1 MKMSKCEN
9 DKIVN
14 DKMVSSNSQIF
25 KSSNSQIFNSKVV
38 FDIFAEICKVPR
50 PSKHEERISQWLQ
63 DFAASHG
70 IECITDEAMNVIM
83 RVPATPGYEDHE
95 GIILQAHMDMVCEK
109 NGDVVHDFMTDPIE
123 TYVDGEWLKA
133 KGTTLGAD
141 NGIGISM
148 ALAAITD
155 PELQHPAIECLFTVD
170 EETGLTGA
178 MKLQDGMLRHKRLI
192 NLDSEDDGQIF
203 IGCAGGIDT
212 LAKMHY
218 EPVSI
223 SQIFKS
229 SNSQIFKSSNSQI
242 AIRLSVGGLL
252 GGHSG
257 DDINKG
263 RANANQLIVWF
274 LARIMPQTDLQL
286 ASINGGNLR
295 NAIAREAEAV
305 IAIPLNYKEQIRIEW
320 NHFVA
325 QMEGVFGEVEKDMRM
340 ELETCDMP
348 DSFIPADKAC
358 RLIMALCECPHG
370 MIAMSRDI
378 PGLVETSTNLAS
390 IKMRQESLIQSVSK
404 SGLSTALPGSV
415 SKSGLSGEAGL
426 TGKSGLSAEG
436 GLSAERSVFCQPEG
450 RSYIEVNTSQRSSK
464 ESSKHHLKWVVE
476 QALAMAC
483 DEVTHGDGYPGWTPN
498 PHSQLLETVKKA
510 YTDLYHSEP
519 KVLAIH
525 AGLECGLFLEK
536 YPYLDMVSIGPQMY
550 GVHSPQERL
559 SIPSTERCYAW
570 LCQVLKTL

>member
-1 MKMSKCEN
+1 
-9 DKIVN
+9 
-14 DKMVSSNSQIF
+14 MV
-25 KSSNSQIFNSKVV
+25 NSKVV
-38 FDIFAEICKVPR
+38 FDIFAEICRVPR

-218 EPVSI
+218 DPVSV
-223 SQIFKS
+223 SPQGGLLAVKLRVS
-229 SNSQIFKSSNSQI
+229 
-242 AIRLSVGGLL
+242 GLL

-305 IAIPLNYKEQIRIEW
+305 IAVPMAYKEQIRIEW

-325 QMEGVFGEVEKDMRM
+325 QMEQVFGAVETDMHLD
-340 ELETCDMP
+340 LETTDMP

-358 RLIMALCECPHG
+358 RLVMALCECPHG

-390 IKMRQESLIQSVSK
+390 IKMKSVS
-404 SGLSTALPGSV
+404 P
-415 SKSGLSGEAGL
+415 
-426 TGKSGLSAEG
+426 EG
-436 GLSAERSVFCQPEG
+436 GLSAKRSVSEAVCQLEG
-450 RSYIEVNTSQRSSK
+450 RSYIEINTSQRSSK

-483 DEVTHGDGYPGWTPN
+483 DEVTHGDGYPGWEPN

-510 YTDLYHSEP
+510 YTDLYQSEP

-570 LCQVLKTL
+570 LCQILKTM

>member
-1 MKMSKCEN
+1 MESKR
-9 DKIVN
+9 
-14 DKMVSSNSQIF
+14 
-25 KSSNSQIFNSKVV
+25 V

-50 PSKHEERISQWLQ
+50 PSKHEERISRWLQ
-63 DFAASHG
+63 DFAAANG
-70 IECITDEAMNVIM
+70 IECVADEAMNVIM

-95 GIILQAHMDMVCEK
+95 GVILQAHMDMVCEK
-109 NGDVVHDFMTDPIE
+109 NGDVQHDFMNDPIE
-123 TYVDGEWLKA
+123 TYIDGEWLKA

-141 NGIGISM
+141 NGIGIAM

-155 PELQHPAIECLFTVD
+155 KELPHPAIECLFTVD

-178 MKLQDGMLRHKRLI
+178 MKLQDGMLKGKRLI

-218 EPVSI
+218 EPQI
-223 SQIFKS
+223 INHKSQII
-229 SNSQIFKSSNSQI
+229 NVIP
-242 AIRLSVGGLL
+242 IRLSVSGLQ

-263 RANANQLIVWF
+263 RANANQFIVWF
-274 LARIMPQTDLQL
+274 LARIWPQTEVQL

-305 IAIPLNYKEQIRIEW
+305 ITVPMAFKEDIRIAW

-325 QMEGVFGEVEKDMRM
+325 QMEGVFGEVEKDMRL

-348 DSFIPADKAC
+348 DTFVPADKAY

-370 MIAMSRDI
+370 MIAMSKDM

-390 IKMRQESLIQSVSK
+390 IKMKSQE
-404 SGLSTALPGSV
+404 
-415 SKSGLSGEAGL
+415 
-426 TGKSGLSAEG
+426 LSANSQEY
-436 GLSAERSVFCQPEG
+436 F
-450 RSYIEVNTSQRSSK
+450 IEINTSQRSSI
-464 ESSKHHLKWVVE
+464 EASKHHLKWAVE
-476 QALAMAC
+476 QALALAC
-483 DEVTHGDGYPGWTPN
+483 DEVTHGDGYPGWAPN
-498 PHSQLLETVKKA
+498 PKSELLESVKKA
-510 YTDLYHSEP
+510 YVDLYKAEP
-519 KVLAIH
+519 QVLAIH

-559 SIPSTERCYAW
+559 SIPSTGRCYAW
-570 LCQVLKTL
+570 LCQTLRSL

>member
-1 MKMSKCEN
+1 MSN
-9 DKIVN
+9 R
-14 DKMVSSNSQIF
+14 
-25 KSSNSQIFNSKVV
+25 V

-50 PSKHEERISQWLQ
+50 PSKHEEQISKWLQ
-63 DFAASHG
+63 DFAADHQ
-70 IECITDEAMNVIM
+70 IECIADEAMNVIM
-83 RVPATPGYEDHE
+83 RVPATPGYENHE
-95 GIILQAHMDMVCEK
+95 GVILQAHMDMVAEK
-109 NGDVVHDFMTDPIE
+109 DGNVQHDFMRDPIE

-141 NGIGISM
+141 DGIGIAM

-155 PELQHPAIECLFTVD
+155 PNLPHPAIECLFTVD

-178 MKLQDGMLRHKRLI
+178 MKLQDGMLKHKRLI
-192 NLDSEDDGQIF
+192 NIDSEDDGQIF

-218 EPVSI
+218 DPVI
-223 SQIFKS
+223 NDQMV
-229 SNSQIFKSSNSQI
+229 NDQMVNRL
-242 AIRLSVGGLL
+242 AIRLSVGGLM

-274 LARIMPQTDLQL
+274 LARIWPQTEVQL
-286 ASINGGNLR
+286 AAINGGNLR

-305 IAIPLNYKEQIRIEW
+305 IAIPMAYKEQIRIEG

-325 QMEGVFGEVEKDMRM
+325 QMEGGFGEVEEDLRL

-348 DSFIPADKAC
+348 EVFIPAEKAY

-370 MIAMSRDI
+370 MIAMSKEM

-390 IKMRQESLIQSVSK
+390 IKMYEDTSLPCGESRRGDVEI
-404 SGLSTALPGSV
+404 
-415 SKSGLSGEAGL
+415 
-426 TGKSGLSAEG
+426 
-436 GLSAERSVFCQPEG
+436 
-450 RSYIEVNTSQRSSK
+450 NTSQRSSI
-464 ESSKHHLKWVVE
+464 EASKHHLKWAVE
-476 QALAMAC
+476 QALSLAC
-483 DEVTHGDGYPGWTPN
+483 DEVTHGDGYPGWAPN
-498 PHSQLLETVKKA
+498 PQSELLEVVKKA
-510 YTDLYHSEP
+510 YSDLFHAEP
-519 KVLAIH
+519 EVLAIH

-559 SIPSTERCYAW
+559 SIPSTNRCYQW
-570 LCQVLKTL
+570 LCQTLKSL

>member
-1 MKMSKCEN
+1 MSN
-9 DKIVN
+9 R
-14 DKMVSSNSQIF
+14 
-25 KSSNSQIFNSKVV
+25 V

-63 DFAASHG
+63 SFAAEHG
-70 IECITDEAMNVIM
+70 IECVADDAMNVIM
-83 RVPATPGYEDHE
+83 RVPATPGYENHE
-95 GIILQAHMDMVCEK
+95 GVILQAHMDMVCEK
-109 NGDVVHDFMTDPIE
+109 NGDVQHDFMKDPIE
-123 TYVDGEWLKA
+123 TWVDGEWLKA

-141 NGIGISM
+141 NGIGIAM

-155 PELQHPAIECLFTVD
+155 KELAHPAIECLFTVD

-178 MKLQDGMLRHKRLI
+178 EKLQDGMLKGKRLI

-218 EPVSI
+218 EKSPI
-223 SQIFKS
+223 SNLQS
-229 SNSQIFKSSNSQI
+229 SI
-242 AIRLSVGGLL
+242 AIRLSVSGLL

-274 LARIMPQTDLQL
+274 LARIWPQTELQL
-286 ASINGGNLR
+286 AAICGGNLR
-295 NAIAREAEAV
+295 NAIAREAEATL
-305 IAIPLNYKEQIRIEW
+305 IIPMAYKEQIRIEW
-320 NHFVA
+320 NRYVA
-325 QMEGVFGEVEKDMRM
+325 QMEGVFGEVEKEMRLD
-340 ELETCDMP
+340 LETTDMP
-348 DSFIPADKAC
+348 DTIIPTEKAY
-358 RLIMALCECPHG
+358 RLVMALCECPHG
-370 MIAMSRDI
+370 MIAMSQEM

-390 IKMRQESLIQSVSK
+390 IKMK
-404 SGLSTALPGSV
+404 
-415 SKSGLSGEAGL
+415 
-426 TGKSGLSAEG
+426 EG
-436 GLSAERSVFCQPEG
+436 
-450 RSYIEVNTSQRSSK
+450 YIEVNTSQRSSK
-464 ESSKHHLKWVVE
+464 EASKHHLKWAVE

-483 DEVTHGDGYPGWTPN
+483 DEVTHGDGYPGWAPN
-498 PHSQLLETVKKA
+498 PNSPLLEVVKKA
-510 YTDLYHSEP
+510 YMDLYKSEP

-570 LCQVLKTL
+570 LCQTLKSL

>member
-1 MKMSKCEN
+1 MEPKA
-9 DKIVN
+9 
-14 DKMVSSNSQIF
+14 
-25 KSSNSQIFNSKVV
+25 V
-38 FDIFAEICKVPR
+38 FDIFAQINQVPR
-50 PSKHEERISQWLQ
+50 PSKHEERISRWLQ
-63 DFAASHG
+63 DFAAEHG
-70 IECITDEAMNVIM
+70 IECIADEAMNVIM

-95 GIILQAHMDMVCEK
+95 GVILQAHMDMVCEK
-109 NGDVVHDFMTDPIE
+109 NGDVTHDFMNDPIQ

-141 NGIGISM
+141 DGIGISM

-155 PELQHPAIECLFTVD
+155 KTLPHPAIECLFTVD

-192 NLDSEDDGQIF
+192 NIDSEDDGQIF

-218 EPVSI
+218 EPQSPI
-223 SQIFKS
+223 TNQQSA
-229 SNSQIFKSSNSQI
+229 I
-242 AIRLSVGGLL
+242 AIRLSVSGLM

-263 RANANQLIVWF
+263 RANANQILVWF
-274 LARIMPQTDLQL
+274 LARLWPQTEVQL
-286 ASINGGNLR
+286 ASIQGGNLR

-305 IAIPLNYKEQIRIEW
+305 IAIPMAYKEQIRIEW

-325 QMEGVFGEVEKDMRM
+325 QMEGVFGEVEKDMRLD
-340 ELETCDMP
+340 LETCDMP
-348 DSFIPADKAC
+348 ELFIPAEKAY

-370 MIAMSRDI
+370 MIAMSKDM

-390 IKMRQESLIQSVSK
+390 IKMK
-404 SGLSTALPGSV
+404 
-415 SKSGLSGEAGL
+415 
-426 TGKSGLSAEG
+426 EG
-436 GLSAERSVFCQPEG
+436 FVE
-450 RSYIEVNTSQRSSK
+450 INTSQRSSI
-464 ESSKHHLKWVVE
+464 EASKHHLKWTVE
-476 QALAMAC
+476 QALSMAC
-483 DEVTHGDGYPGWTPN
+483 DEVTHGDGYPGWAPN
-498 PHSQLLETVKKA
+498 THSALLEVTKQA
-510 YTDLYHSEP
+510 YKDLFHAEP
-519 KVLAIH
+519 QVLAIH

-559 SIPSTERCYAW
+559 SIPSTERCYRW
-570 LCQVLKTL
+570 LCQVLKSL

>member
-1 MKMSKCEN
+1 M
-9 DKIVN
+9 VN
-14 DKMVSSNSQIF
+14 DKMV
-25 KSSNSQIFNSKVV
+25 NSKAV
-38 FDIFAEICKVPR
+38 FDIFAQICQVPR
-50 PSKHEERISQWLQ
+50 PSKHEEQISRWLQ
-63 DFAASHG
+63 DFAAAHG
-70 IECITDEAMNVIM
+70 IECVADEAMNVIM
-83 RVPATPGYEDHE
+83 RVPATPGYENHE
-95 GIILQAHMDMVCEK
+95 GVILQAHMDMVCEK
-109 NGDVVHDFMTDPIE
+109 NGDVSHDFMTDPIE

-133 KGTTLGAD
+133 KGTTLGGD
-141 NGIGISM
+141 DGIGISM

-155 PELQHPAIECLFTVD
+155 PELPHPAIECLFTVD

-218 EPVSI
+218 EEV
-223 SQIFKS
+223 QRD
-229 SNSQIFKSSNSQI
+229 QVQGTTGLG
-242 AIRLSVGGLL
+242 IRLSVSGLL

-274 LARIMPQTDLQL
+274 LARILPQTNVQI

-305 IAIPLNYKEQIRIEW
+305 IAVPMDYKEQIRIEW
-320 NHFVA
+320 NRFVA
-325 QMEGVFGEVEKDMRM
+325 QMEEVFGQVEKDMRM
-340 ELETCDMP
+340 ELETTDMP
-348 DSFIPADKAC
+348 DAFIPADKAY

-390 IKMRQESLIQSVSK
+390 IKMCHEPVMQ
-404 SGLSTALPGSV
+404 
-415 SKSGLSGEAGL
+415 
-426 TGKSGLSAEG
+426 
-436 GLSAERSVFCQPEG
+436 G

-464 ESSKHHLKWVVE
+464 EEAKHHLKRVVE

-483 DEVTHGDGYPGWTPN
+483 DEVTHGDGYPGWAPN
-498 PHSQLLETVKKA
+498 TESPLLEVVKKA
-510 YTDLYHSEP
+510 YTDLFHAEP
-519 KVLAIH
+519 QVLAIH

>member
-1 MKMSKCEN
+1 MTN
-9 DKIVN
+9 DK
-14 DKMVSSNSQIF
+14 SQMANY
-25 KSSNSQIFNSKVV
+25 KNV

-50 PSKHEERISQWLQ
+50 PSKHEEKISLWLQ
-63 DFAASHG
+63 EWAKAHG
-70 IECITDEAMNVIM
+70 IECVADEAMNVIM

-95 GIILQAHMDMVCEK
+95 GVILQAHMDMVCEK
-109 NGDVVHDFMTDPIE
+109 NGDVVHDFMNDPIE
-123 TYVDGEWLKA
+123 TYIDGEWLKA
-133 KGTTLGAD
+133 KGTTLGGD
-141 NGIGISM
+141 DGIGISM

-155 PELQHPAIECLFTVD
+155 PELAHPAIECLFTVD

-178 MKLQDGMLRHKRLI
+178 MKLNDGMLKHKRLI

-218 EPVSI
+218 EPI
-223 SQIFKS
+223 GNLQLANQK
-229 SNSQIFKSSNSQI
+229 SQI
-242 AIRLSVGGLL
+242 AIRLSVSGLL

-274 LARIMPQTDLQL
+274 LARIWPQTDLQL
-286 ASINGGNLR
+286 SSVSGGNLR

-305 IAIPLNYKEQIRIEW
+305 IVIPMNYKEQIRIEW
-320 NHFVA
+320 NNYVA
-325 QMEGVFGEVEKDMRM
+325 QMEGVFGEVEKDMHLD
-340 ELETCDMP
+340 LETCDMP
-348 DSFIPADKAC
+348 DTFIPADKAY

-370 MIAMSRDI
+370 MIAMSKEM

-390 IKMRQESLIQSVSK
+390 IKMK
-404 SGLSTALPGSV
+404 
-415 SKSGLSGEAGL
+415 
-426 TGKSGLSAEG
+426 EG
-436 GLSAERSVFCQPEG
+436 
-450 RSYIEVNTSQRSSK
+450 YIEINTSQRSSV
-464 ESSKHHLKWVVE
+464 EVSKHHLKWAVE
-476 QALAMAC
+476 QALSLAC
-483 DEVTHGDGYPGWTPN
+483 DEVTHGDGYPGWAPN
-498 PHSQLLETVKKA
+498 PNSPLLDVVKKA
-510 YTDLYHSEP
+510 YIDLFKTEP

-559 SIPSTERCYAW
+559 SIPSTGRCYAW
-570 LCQVLKTL
+570 LCQTLKSL

>member
-1 MKMSKCEN
+1 MEPK
-9 DKIVN
+9 
-14 DKMVSSNSQIF
+14 Q
-25 KSSNSQIFNSKVV
+25 V

-70 IECITDEAMNVIM
+70 IEYVADEAMNVIM

-95 GIILQAHMDMVCEK
+95 GVILQAHMDMVCEK
-109 NGDVVHDFMTDPIE
+109 NGDVEHDFMNDPIQ
-123 TYVDGEWLKA
+123 TWVDGEWLKA

-141 NGIGISM
+141 NGIGIAM
-148 ALAAITD
+148 ALAVITD
-155 PELQHPAIECLFTVD
+155 KELQHPAIECLFTVD

-178 MKLQDGMLRHKRLI
+178 MKLQDGMLKSKRLI

-212 LAKMHY
+212 LARMHY
-218 EPVSI
+218 KGERLEA
-223 SQIFKS
+223 KGERL
-229 SNSQIFKSSNSQI
+229 
-242 AIRLSVGGLL
+242 AIRLSVSGLM

-274 LARIMPQTDLQL
+274 LARIWPQTEIQL
-286 ASINGGNLR
+286 ASIQGGNLR

-305 IAIPLNYKEQIRIEW
+305 ITIPMAYKEQIRIEW

-325 QMEGVFGEVEKDMRM
+325 QMEGVFGEIEKDMRL
-340 ELETCDMP
+340 ELETTDMP
-348 DSFIPADKAC
+348 ELFIPADKAY
-358 RLIMALCECPHG
+358 RLIIALCECPHG
-370 MIAMSRDI
+370 MIAMSKEM

-390 IKMRQESLIQSVSK
+390 IKMK
-404 SGLSTALPGSV
+404 
-415 SKSGLSGEAGL
+415 
-426 TGKSGLSAEG
+426 EG
-436 GLSAERSVFCQPEG
+436 
-450 RSYIEVNTSQRSSK
+450 YIEVNTSQRSSI
-464 ESSKHHLKWVVE
+464 EASKHHLKWAVE
-476 QALAMAC
+476 QALSLAC
-483 DEVTHGDGYPGWTPN
+483 DEVTHGDGYPGWAPN
-498 PHSQLLETVKKA
+498 PNSPLLEVVKKA
-510 YTDLYHSEP
+510 YTDLFKAEP
-519 KVLAIH
+519 QVLAIH

-570 LCQVLKTL
+570 LRQTLKSL

>member
-1 MKMSKCEN
+1 MNQK
-9 DKIVN
+9 
-14 DKMVSSNSQIF
+14 
-25 KSSNSQIFNSKVV
+25 V

-50 PSKHEERISQWLQ
+50 PSKHEEQISRWLQ
-63 DFAASHG
+63 SFAAAHG
-70 IECITDEAMNVIM
+70 IECVADEAMNVIM
-83 RVPATPGYEDHE
+83 RVPATPGYEDRE
-95 GIILQAHMDMVCEK
+95 GVILQAHMDMVCEK
-109 NGDVVHDFMTDPIE
+109 NGDVAHDFMTDPIE
-123 TYVDGEWLKA
+123 TYIDGEWLKA
-133 KGTTLGAD
+133 KGTTLGGD
-141 NGIGISM
+141 DGIGISM

-178 MKLQDGMLRHKRLI
+178 MKLRDGMLRHKRLI

-218 EPVSI
+218 DPISLCQPEGRSVSEAVCQR
-223 SQIFKS
+223 SGLS
-229 SNSQIFKSSNSQI
+229 GEAGLI

-263 RANANQLIVWF
+263 RANANQILVWF
-274 LARIMPQTDLQL
+274 LARIIPQTEVQL

-305 IAIPLNYKEQIRIEW
+305 IAIPMAFKEQIRIEW

-325 QMEGVFGEVEKDMRM
+325 QMEQVFGAVETDMRLD
-340 ELETCDMP
+340 LETTDMP
-348 DSFIPADKAC
+348 ETFIPADKAY
-358 RLIMALCECPHG
+358 RLVMALCECPHG
-370 MIAMSRDI
+370 MIAMSHDI

-390 IKMRQESLIQSVSK
+390 IKMKQESQIQSVSPE
-404 SGLSTALPGSV
+404 G
-415 SKSGLSGEAGL
+415 
-426 TGKSGLSAEG
+426 GLSAQRSVSDS
-436 GLSAERSVFCQPEG
+436 GLSAERSYFV
-450 RSYIEVNTSQRSSK
+450 EVNTSQRSSK

-476 QALAMAC
+476 QALSMAC

-498 PHSQLLETVKKA
+498 PSSPLLDITRKA
-510 YTDLYHSEP
+510 YIDLFKSEP

-550 GVHSPQERL
+550 GVHSPQECL
-559 SIPSTERCYAW
+559 SIHSTDRCYSW
-570 LCQVLKTL
+570 LCQILKTM

>member
-1 MKMSKCEN
+1 MEPK
-9 DKIVN
+9 
-14 DKMVSSNSQIF
+14 Q
-25 KSSNSQIFNSKVV
+25 V

-70 IECITDEAMNVIM
+70 IECVADEAMNVIM
-83 RVPATPGYEDHE
+83 RVPATPGYEEHE
-95 GIILQAHMDMVCEK
+95 GVILQAHMDMVCEK
-109 NGDVVHDFMTDPIE
+109 NGDVEHDFMNDPIQ
-123 TYVDGEWLKA
+123 TWVDGEWLKA

-141 NGIGISM
+141 NGIGIAM
-148 ALAAITD
+148 ALAVITD
-155 PELQHPAIECLFTVD
+155 KELQHPAIECLFTVD

-178 MKLQDGMLRHKRLI
+178 MKLQDGMLKSKRLI

-218 EPVSI
+218 KGERLEA
-223 SQIFKS
+223 KGERL
-229 SNSQIFKSSNSQI
+229 
-242 AIRLSVGGLL
+242 AIRLSVSGLT

-274 LARIMPQTDLQL
+274 LARIWPQTEIQL
-286 ASINGGNLR
+286 ASIQGGNLR

-305 IAIPLNYKEQIRIEW
+305 ITIPMAYKEQIRIEW

-325 QMEGVFGEVEKDMRM
+325 QMEGVFGEIEKEMHL
-340 ELETCDMP
+340 ELETTDMP
-348 DSFIPADKAC
+348 ELFIPADKAY

-370 MIAMSRDI
+370 MIAMSKEM

-390 IKMRQESLIQSVSK
+390 IKMK
-404 SGLSTALPGSV
+404 
-415 SKSGLSGEAGL
+415 
-426 TGKSGLSAEG
+426 EG
-436 GLSAERSVFCQPEG
+436 
-450 RSYIEVNTSQRSSK
+450 YIEVNTSQRSSI
-464 ESSKHHLKWVVE
+464 EASKHHLKWAVE
-476 QALAMAC
+476 QALSLAC
-483 DEVTHGDGYPGWTPN
+483 DEVTHGDGYPGWAPN
-498 PHSQLLETVKKA
+498 PNSPLLEVVKKA
-510 YTDLYHSEP
+510 YTDLFKAEP
-519 KVLAIH
+519 QVLAIH

-570 LCQVLKTL
+570 LRQTLKSL

>member
-1 MKMSKCEN
+1 MEPKA
-9 DKIVN
+9 
-14 DKMVSSNSQIF
+14 
-25 KSSNSQIFNSKVV
+25 V
-38 FDIFAEICKVPR
+38 FDIFADICKVPR
-50 PSKHEERISQWLQ
+50 PSKHEEQISKWLC
-63 DFAASHG
+63 DFAAAHH
-70 IECITDEAMNVIM
+70 IECVTDEAMNVIM

-95 GIILQAHMDMVCEK
+95 GVILQAHMDMVAEK
-109 NGDVVHDFMTDPIE
+109 NGDVQHDFMKDPIE

-141 NGIGISM
+141 NGIGIAM

-155 PELQHPAIECLFTVD
+155 KELPHPAIECLFTVD

-178 MKLQDGMLRHKRLI
+178 MKLQDGMLKAKRLI
-192 NLDSEDDGQIF
+192 NLESEDDGQIF

-218 EPVSI
+218 EPLI
-223 SQIFKS
+223 T
-229 SNSQIFKSSNSQI
+229 NSLITNSL
-242 AIRLSVGGLL
+242 AIRLSVSGLM

-263 RANANQLIVWF
+263 RANANQLLVWF
-274 LARIMPQTDLQL
+274 LARIWPQTEIQL

-305 IAIPLNYKEQIRIEW
+305 LAIPMAYKEQIRIEW
-320 NHFVA
+320 NHYVA
-325 QMEGVFGEVEKDMRM
+325 QMEGVFGEVEKDMRL
-340 ELETCDMP
+340 ELETTDMP
-348 DSFIPADKAC
+348 EVFIPADKAY

-370 MIAMSRDI
+370 MIAMSKDM

-390 IKMRQESLIQSVSK
+390 IKMRD
-404 SGLSTALPGSV
+404 G
-415 SKSGLSGEAGL
+415 
-426 TGKSGLSAEG
+426 
-436 GLSAERSVFCQPEG
+436 
-450 RSYIEVNTSQRSSK
+450 YIEVNTSQRSSI
-464 ESSKHHLKWVVE
+464 EASKHHLKWAVE
-476 QALAMAC
+476 QALSLAC
-483 DEVTHGDGYPGWTPN
+483 DEVTHGDGYPGWAPN
-498 PHSQLLETVKKA
+498 PNSPLLEVVKQA
-510 YTDLYHSEP
+510 YIDLYKAEP

-559 SIPSTERCYAW
+559 SIPSTERCYRW
-570 LCQVLKTL
+570 LCQTLKAL

>member
-1 MKMSKCEN
+1 MKNK
-9 DKIVN
+9 
-14 DKMVSSNSQIF
+14 
-25 KSSNSQIFNSKVV
+25 V

-50 PSKHEERISQWLQ
+50 PSKHEEQISRWLQ
-63 DFAASHG
+63 SFAAEHG
-70 IECITDEAMNVIM
+70 IECVTDEAMNVIM

-178 MKLQDGMLRHKRLI
+178 MKLQDGMLRYKRLI

-218 EPVSI
+218 EPVNEKMVND
-223 SQIFKS
+223 QMNKLAV
-229 SNSQIFKSSNSQI
+229 K
-242 AIRLSVGGLL
+242 LKVYGLL

-305 IAIPLNYKEQIRIEW
+305 IAVPMAYKEQIRIEW

-390 IKMRQESLIQSVSK
+390 IKMK
-404 SGLSTALPGSV
+404 
-415 SKSGLSGEAGL
+415 
-426 TGKSGLSAEG
+426 EG
-436 GLSAERSVFCQPEG
+436 FVE
-450 RSYIEVNTSQRSSK
+450 INTSQRSSN

-483 DEVTHGDGYPGWTPN
+483 DEVTHGDGYPGWAPN

>member
-1 MKMSKCEN
+1 MKAN
-9 DKIVN
+9 R
-14 DKMVSSNSQIF
+14 
-25 KSSNSQIFNSKVV
+25 V
-38 FDIFAEICKVPR
+38 FDIFAAICKVPR
-50 PSKHEERISQWLQ
+50 PSKHEEKISQWLQ
-63 DFAASHG
+63 AFASEHG
-70 IECITDEAMNVIM
+70 IECMADEAMNVIM
-83 RVPATPGYEDHE
+83 RVPATAGYEEHE
-95 GIILQAHMDMVCEK
+95 GVILQAHMDMVAEK
-109 NGDVVHDFMTDPIE
+109 NGDVEHDFLTDPIE
-123 TYVDGEWLKA
+123 TFVDGEWLKA

-141 NGIGISM
+141 NGIGIAM
-148 ALAAITD
+148 ALAAITEAD
-155 PELQHPAIECLFTVD
+155 LPHPAIECLFTVD

-178 MKLQDGMLRHKRLI
+178 MKLQDGVLRAQRLI

-212 LAKMHY
+212 LARMKY
-218 EPVSI
+218 EPLKI
-223 SQIFKS
+223 EDLRLK
-229 SNSQIFKSSNSQI
+229 NLL
-242 AIRLSVGGLL
+242 AIRLSVTGLL

-274 LARIMPQTDLQL
+274 LARIWPQTEMHL
-286 ASINGGNLR
+286 AAIQGGNLR

-305 IAIPLNYKEQIRIEW
+305 LAIPMGYKEQIRIEW

-325 QMEGVFGEVEKDMRM
+325 QMEGVFGEVEKDMRL

-348 DSFIPADKAC
+348 ETSIPDDKAY

-370 MIAMSRDI
+370 MIAMSKEM

-390 IKMRQESLIQSVSK
+390 IKMK
-404 SGLSTALPGSV
+404 DG
-415 SKSGLSGEAGL
+415 
-426 TGKSGLSAEG
+426 
-436 GLSAERSVFCQPEG
+436 F
-450 RSYIEVNTSQRSSK
+450 IEVNTSQRSSI
-464 ESSKHHLKWVVE
+464 EASKHHLKWAVE
-476 QALAMAC
+476 QALSMAC
-483 DEVTHGDGYPGWTPN
+483 DEVTHGDGYPGWAPN
-498 PHSQLLETVKKA
+498 PNSPLLDVVKQA
-510 YTDLYHSEP
+510 YIDLCKSEP

-570 LCQVLKTL
+570 LCRTLQAL

>member
-1 MKMSKCEN
+1 MDKTSLQPQSVFKCFAQ
-9 DKIVN
+9 VN
-14 DKMVSSNSQIF
+14 QI
-25 KSSNSQIFNSKVV
+25 
-38 FDIFAEICKVPR
+38 PR
-50 PSKHEERISQWLQ
+50 PSKHEEKISQWLQ
-63 DFAASHG
+63 DFAAAHH
-70 IECITDEAMNVIM
+70 IECIADEAMNVIM

-95 GIILQAHMDMVCEK
+95 GVILQAHMDMVAEK
-109 NGDVVHDFMTDPIE
+109 DGDVKHDFLTDPIE
-123 TYVDGEWLKA
+123 TYIDGEWLKA

-141 NGIGISM
+141 DGIGISM
-148 ALAAITD
+148 SLAAITD
-155 PELQHPAIECLFTVD
+155 KELVHPAIECLFTVD

-178 MKLQDGMLRHKRLI
+178 EQLKDGMLKGKRLI

-218 EPVSI
+218 EKCQI
-223 SQIFKS
+223 SNVK
-229 SNSQIFKSSNSQI
+229 SQI
-242 AIRLSVGGLL
+242 AIRLSVSGLM

-274 LARIMPQTDLQL
+274 LARIWPQTEVQL
-286 ASINGGNLR
+286 ASIHGGNLR
-295 NAIAREAEAV
+295 NALAREAEAV
-305 IAIPLNYKEQIRIEW
+305 ITVPMHFKEDIRVAW
-320 NHFVA
+320 NHYVA

-348 DSFIPADKAC
+348 ELFVPADKAY

-370 MIAMSRDI
+370 MIAMSKDM

-390 IKMRQESLIQSVSK
+390 IKMK
-404 SGLSTALPGSV
+404 
-415 SKSGLSGEAGL
+415 
-426 TGKSGLSAEG
+426 EG
-436 GLSAERSVFCQPEG
+436 F
-450 RSYIEVNTSQRSSK
+450 IEVNTSQRSSI
-464 ESSKHHLKWVVE
+464 EASKHHLKWAVE
-476 QALAMAC
+476 QALALAC
-483 DEVTHGDGYPGWTPN
+483 DEVTHGDGYPGWAPN
-498 PHSQLLETVKKA
+498 PKSELLEVVKKA
-510 YTDLYHSEP
+510 YTDLFKAEP

-559 SIPSTERCYAW
+559 SIPSTERCYRW
-570 LCQVLKTL
+570 LCQTLKSL

>member
-1 MKMSKCEN
+1 MEPKAVFE
-9 DKIVN
+9 IF
-14 DKMVSSNSQIF
+14 SQI
-25 KSSNSQIFNSKVV
+25 N
-38 FDIFAEICKVPR
+38 KVPR
-50 PSKHEERISQWLQ
+50 PSKHEEKISKWLC
-63 DFAASHG
+63 DFAAAHH
-70 IECITDEAMNVIM
+70 IEYVAGEAMNVIM

-95 GIILQAHMDMVCEK
+95 GVILQAHMDMVCEK
-109 NGDVVHDFMTDPIE
+109 NGDVQHDFMTDPIQ

-133 KGTTLGAD
+133 KGTTLGGD
-141 NGIGISM
+141 DGIGISM

-155 PELQHPAIECLFTVD
+155 PALPHPAIECLFTVD

-178 MKLQDGMLRHKRLI
+178 MKLQDGMLRSKRLI

-218 EPVSI
+218 EPISVSEAVCQQ
-223 SQIFKS
+223 SGL
-229 SNSQIFKSSNSQI
+229 
-242 AIRLSVGGLL
+242 AIRLSVSGLL

-274 LARIMPQTDLQL
+274 LARIWPQTELHL

-305 IAIPLNYKEQIRIEW
+305 IAIPMAYKEQIRIEW
-320 NHFVA
+320 NRFIA
-325 QMEGVFGEVEKDMRM
+325 QMEGVFGEVEKDMRLD
-340 ELETCDMP
+340 LETTDMP
-348 DSFIPADKAC
+348 ETFIPDDKAY

-370 MIAMSRDI
+370 MIAMSKDM

-390 IKMRQESLIQSVSK
+390 VKMR
-404 SGLSTALPGSV
+404 
-415 SKSGLSGEAGL
+415 
-426 TGKSGLSAEG
+426 EG
-436 GLSAERSVFCQPEG
+436 
-450 RSYIEVNTSQRSSK
+450 YIEVNTSQRSSI
-464 ESSKHHLKWVVE
+464 ESSKHHLKWAVE
-476 QALAMAC
+476 QALSLAC
-483 DEVTHGDGYPGWTPN
+483 DEVTHGDGYPGWAPN
-498 PHSQLLETVKKA
+498 PNSPLLEVVKKA
-510 YTDLYHSEP
+510 YIDLFKAEP

-536 YPYLDMVSIGPQMY
+536 YPYLDMISIGPQMV

-559 SIPSTERCYAW
+559 SIPSTERCYRW
-570 LCQVLKTL
+570 LCQTLKSL

>member
-1 MKMSKCEN
+1 MKPK
-9 DKIVN
+9 
-14 DKMVSSNSQIF
+14 Q
-25 KSSNSQIFNSKVV
+25 V

-70 IECITDEAMNVIM
+70 IECVTDEAMNVIM
-83 RVPATPGYEDHE
+83 RVPATPGYEEHE
-95 GIILQAHMDMVCEK
+95 GVILQAHMDMVCEK
-109 NGDVVHDFMTDPIE
+109 NGDVEHDFMNDPIE
-123 TYVDGEWLKA
+123 TFMDGEWLKA

-141 NGIGISM
+141 NGIGIAM
-148 ALAAITD
+148 ALAVITD

-178 MKLQDGMLRHKRLI
+178 MKLQDGMLKSKRLI

-218 EPVSI
+218 KGERLEA
-223 SQIFKS
+223 KGERL
-229 SNSQIFKSSNSQI
+229 
-242 AIRLSVGGLL
+242 AIRLSVSGLM

-274 LARIMPQTDLQL
+274 LARIWPQTEIQL
-286 ASINGGNLR
+286 ASIHGGNLR

-305 IAIPLNYKEQIRIEW
+305 ITIPMAYKEQIRIEW
-320 NHFVA
+320 NNFVA
-325 QMEGVFGEVEKDMRM
+325 QMEGVFGEIEKDMRL
-340 ELETCDMP
+340 ELETTDMP
-348 DSFIPADKAC
+348 ELFIPADKAY

-370 MIAMSRDI
+370 MIAMSKEM

-390 IKMRQESLIQSVSK
+390 IKMK
-404 SGLSTALPGSV
+404 
-415 SKSGLSGEAGL
+415 
-426 TGKSGLSAEG
+426 EG
-436 GLSAERSVFCQPEG
+436 
-450 RSYIEVNTSQRSSK
+450 YIEVNTSQRSSI
-464 ESSKHHLKWVVE
+464 EASKHHLKWAVE
-476 QALAMAC
+476 QALSLAC
-483 DEVTHGDGYPGWTPN
+483 DEVTHGDGYPGWAPN
-498 PHSQLLETVKKA
+498 PNSPLLEVVKKA
-510 YTDLYHSEP
+510 YTDLFKAEP
-519 KVLAIH
+519 QVLAIH

-570 LCQVLKTL
+570 LRQTLKSL

>member
-1 MKMSKCEN
+1 MMEPKA
-9 DKIVN
+9 
-14 DKMVSSNSQIF
+14 
-25 KSSNSQIFNSKVV
+25 V

-50 PSKHEERISQWLQ
+50 PSKHEEKISQWLQ
-63 DFAASHG
+63 SFAAAHG
-70 IECITDEAMNVIM
+70 IECVADEAMNVIM

-95 GIILQAHMDMVCEK
+95 GIILQAHMDMVAEK
-109 NGDVVHDFMTDPIE
+109 DGNVTHDFLTDPIE

-141 NGIGISM
+141 NGIGIAM
-148 ALAAITD
+148 ALAAIT
-155 PELQHPAIECLFTVD
+155 EKNLAHPAIECLFTVD

-178 MKLQDGMLRHKRLI
+178 EKLQDGMLKGKRLI

-218 EPVSI
+218 EPVDTSHI
-223 SQIFKS
+223 THHS
-229 SNSQIFKSSNSQI
+229 SQI
-242 AIRLSVGGLL
+242 AIRLSVSGLL

-274 LARIMPQTDLQL
+274 LARIWPQTEILL
-286 ASINGGNLR
+286 AAINGGNLR
-295 NAIAREAEAV
+295 NAIAREAQAT
-305 IAIPLNYKEQIRIEW
+305 IIIPMSYKEQIRVEW
-320 NHFVA
+320 NHYVA
-325 QMEGVFGEVEKDMRM
+325 QMENVFGEVEKDMRLD
-340 ELETCDMP
+340 LETTDMP
-348 DSFIPADKAC
+348 DSVIPSEKAYK
-358 RLIMALCECPHG
+358 LIMALCECPHG
-370 MIAMSRDI
+370 MIAMSQDM

-390 IKMRQESLIQSVSK
+390 IKMK
-404 SGLSTALPGSV
+404 
-415 SKSGLSGEAGL
+415 
-426 TGKSGLSAEG
+426 EG
-436 GLSAERSVFCQPEG
+436 
-450 RSYIEVNTSQRSSK
+450 YIEINTSQRSSK
-464 ESSKHHLKWVVE
+464 EVSKHHLKWAVE

-483 DEVTHGDGYPGWTPN
+483 DEVTHGDGYPGWAPN
-498 PHSQLLETVKKA
+498 PHSPLLETIKKA
-510 YTDLYHSEP
+510 YIDLYKAEP

-559 SIPSTERCYAW
+559 SIPSTERCYRW
-570 LCQVLKTL
+570 LCQTLKSL